1 MIIHDTVHD
10 TQTHRHTRAKWAGGR
25 RIKKKKNDIT
35 KKKDVDDDARLWKSD
50 GAK

>member
-10 TQTHRHTRAKWAGGR
+10 TQTRAKWAGGR